1 MKTVTSNQFISSDL
15 YLSSALSI
23 LLQIQPQ
30 FKVENGRT
38 LFVFDVS
45 DALYKAMTD
54 YNSGVPINAIEYTC
68 TIKRL
73 RSEML
78 LRRNMTSGTGVYHAG

>member
-1 MKTVTSNQFISSDL
+1 METAAQKQFISTDL
-15 YLSSALSI
+15 YLSSAI
-23 LLQIQPQ
+23 CVLLQTQPQ

-54 YNSGVPINAIEYTC
+54 YNSGVAINAFEFTQ
-68 TIKRL
+68 TLKRL
-73 RSEML
+73 RAEMIM
-78 LRRNMTSGTGVYHAG
+78 RRNMEKTGAYHAG